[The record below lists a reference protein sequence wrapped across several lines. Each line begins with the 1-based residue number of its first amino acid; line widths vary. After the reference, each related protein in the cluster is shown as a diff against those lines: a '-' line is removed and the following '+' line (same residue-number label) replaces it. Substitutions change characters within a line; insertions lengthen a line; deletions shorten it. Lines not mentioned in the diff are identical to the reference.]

1 MNLDE
6 AHDLIDMLLDKVD
19 QPYFTDDEKNMFIDQ
34 AISAFIN
41 GHYQFYEQEQ
51 VSRDALQFFYHE
63 SYKSSSQVD
72 NFPEG
77 IFSFENWGGYKNLHE
92 NYMHLINLEV
102 LYAPPYPFLIGYNT
116 AGYTT
121 CKILGS
127 KDFLDLKRSS
137 DPYNKPSREHPI
149 CYVGHGSININ
160 MPTLDAPN
168 GDNQT
173 PSRVHFLPGTT
184 TGACKAVQLIFRN
197 HTECFSN
204 NGSNR
209 VKELYQR
216 EIIDITVRKMIGNIE
231 GAGIQF
237 QQIETEQSKPI

>member
-51 VSRDALQFFYHE
+51 VSRDALASFIYYSAKNNE
-63 SYKSSSQVD
+63 SDTWELDKARLPD
-72 NFPEG
+72 N
-77 IFSFENWGGYKNLHE
+77 YV
-92 NYMHLINLEV
+92 HLIQLSLV
-102 LYAPPYPFLIGYNT
+102 YNSGSFSDGNQ
-116 AGYTT
+116 A
-121 CKILGS
+121 KIVGV
-127 KDFLDLKRSS
+127 KDFYDRIYSS
-137 DPYNKPSREHPI
+137 DPFNKATTEDPIAYVRQDATSTYIGFSPSIPAADTDVTNPGKYRYNCLVFKDHS
-149 CYVGHGSININ
+149 
-160 MPTLDAPN
+160 
-168 GDNQT
+168 
-173 PSRVHFLPGTT
+173 
-184 TGACKAVQLIFRN
+184 
-197 HTECFSN
+197 ECFDN
-204 NGSNR
+204 NPQDAL
-209 VKELYQR
+209 KELYQR

>member
-51 VSRDALQFFYHE
+51 VSRDALASFIY
-63 SYKSSSQVD
+63 YKSVKNNEHYATDDTWEAGIARLPDNYVHLIQISLVYKPPSGSSA
-72 NFPEG
+72 NP
-77 IFSFENWGGYKNLHE
+77 SFEDGNQ
-92 NYMHLINLEV
+92 
-102 LYAPPYPFLIGYNT
+102 A
-116 AGYTT
+116 
-121 CKILGS
+121 KIVGV
-127 KDFLDLKRSS
+127 KDFYDRLYSS
-137 DPYNKPSREHPI
+137 DPFNKATKEDPIAYVRQDATSAYIGFYPTIPASTATFAYTGKYRYNCLVFKDHS
-149 CYVGHGSININ
+149 
-160 MPTLDAPN
+160 
-168 GDNQT
+168 
-173 PSRVHFLPGTT
+173 
-184 TGACKAVQLIFRN
+184 
-197 HTECFSN
+197 ECFN
-204 NGSNR
+204 DNPQNAL
-209 VKELYQR
+209 KELYQR